1 MMRTASILSLGLA
14 ACLLT
19 SMHANAKGSLAI
31 FNWGD
36 YISDTMVKKFEQTY
50 DVKVTIDTYDS
61 NETMLAK
68 LKSGITGY
76 DLAVPSDYMV
86 EILIK
91 ENLLERVE
99 PNTFENYKNLEPQWA
114 DVYWD
119 KGRHYSVP
127 WVWGTTSFT
136 VSTDVY
142 KGDIDTLALMLEP
155 PDELKGRINLLRDV
169 NEVINAALR
178 YRGLPLCNENPAD
191 LKQVQEL
198 LTNLKP
204 HVKSFAYESKELAS
218 SGEVDLAQIWN
229 GKAYLARLDR
239 PDLRYAYPKE
249 GYTGWMDNL
258 VVIKGA
264 PNIENAKLFMNFLM
278 DPENAAMMTNFTGYA
293 NGVQGS
299 GQYVDPKLANS
310 NEYRPPAGAPAP
322 EFVPVCNERVIR
334 LYDRLW
340 TNFLK

>member
-1 MMRTASILSLGLA
+1 MSRISTASTIAIA
-14 ACLLT
+14 AFMAMPV
-19 SMHANAKGSLAI
+19 SAHAEGSLAI

-36 YISDTMVKKFEQTY
+36 YISEEMVKKFEAKY
-50 DVKVTIDTYDS
+50 DVKVTVDTYDS

-76 DLAVPSDYMV
+76 DLAVPGDYMV

-91 ENLLERVE
+91 EDLVEKVE

-119 KGRHYSVP
+119 PGRHYSVP

-136 VSTDVY
+136 VSTKVY
-142 KGDIDTLALMLEP
+142 KGDVDTLAVMFNP

-169 NEVINAALR
+169 NDVINAALR
-178 YRGLPLCNENPAD
+178 YLGLPRCNESPDD
-191 LKQVQEL
+191 LKKVQAL
-198 LTNLKP
+198 LSELKP
-204 HVKSFAYESKELAS
+204 SVKSFAYESKELAE

-229 GKAYLARLDR
+229 GKAYLARKGR
-239 PDLRYAYPKE
+239 PDLQYSYPKE

-264 PNIENAKLFMNFLM
+264 PNLENAKLFMNFLM

-293 NGVQGS
+293 NGVAGS
-299 GQYVDPKLANS
+299 EKFVDAGLRDAH
-310 NEYRPPAGAPAP
+310 EYRPPEGAPQP
-322 EFVPVCNERVIR
+322 EFVKVCNEKVIK